1 MTTGDAG
8 ATPDEAGADA
18 RGELIRV
25 IREIHGQEPRIRQ
38 GFKLHP
44 VPGSVLPWD

>member
-1 MTTGDAG
+1 MTIGDAG
-8 ATPDEAGADA
+8 PTPEKVGAAGF
-18 RGELIRV
+18 GYLIRV
-25 IREIHGQEPRIRQ
+25 ICEIHGQEPRIRQ